1 VYGHNQSSIFRSG
14 PDKREALI
22 PQSAQ
27 LVQFRRV
34 KSSWFSLKIPWLSKK
49 TPDLLLSATK
59 ESSRGGVLPIE
70 AMTNI
75 EVTYTLRVPG
85 RPLDAAYDEAIAF
98 IKKQISTPGDTD
110 QPEVT
115 SFKLSAVEVDA

>member
-1 VYGHNQSSIFRSG
+1 M
-14 PDKREALI
+14 
-22 PQSAQ
+22 
-27 LVQFRRV
+27 
-34 KSSWFSLKIPWLSKK
+34 
-49 TPDLLLSATK
+49 
-59 ESSRGGVLPIE
+59 LPIE